1 MPVPFESM
9 LCMGISALLAIGV
22 PIALLVV
29 FHRRYGAKFVPAL
42 VGVGGFVVFA
52 LVLEQL
58 LHVLVLRP
66 QPDGTHALM
75 NHPILYMLYGSFAA
89 GIFEETARF
98 VSYHALRRK
107 YRGVGTALAYGV
119 GHGGIEAIL
128 LAGVTM
134 LMNLI
139 TVISANSGGAALDQ
153 NPALAAQ
160 IQALAATPSYM
171 FLISGLE
178 RMSALAIQI
187 SLSVLVFYAVYEN
200 RRVWLYPLAILLH
213 AAVDAPAALMQAG
226 VFKDVFALEGMVIV
240 FAILLAFFAV
250 YTHRR
255 LEPAS
260 VPETIPEVETETVQ
274 E

>member
-1 MPVPFESM
+1 MIVPFESM
-9 LCMGISALLAIGV
+9 LFMGVSALLAIGV
-22 PIALLVV
+22 PIALFVV
-29 FHRRYGAKFVPAL
+29 FHRRYGAKVVPAL
-42 VGVGGFVVFA
+42 FGVGGFIVFA
-52 LVLEQL
+52 MVLEQL
-58 LHVLVLRP
+58 LHVLVLKP
-66 QPDGTHALM
+66 QADGTHALM

-89 GIFEETARF
+89 GIFEETGRF
-98 VSYHALRRK
+98 VLFHIMRRK
-107 YRGVGTALAYGV
+107 YRGIGTALAYGV

-134 LMNLI
+134 LMTLV
-139 TVISANSGGAALDQ
+139 TVISVNSGVAALDQ

-178 RMSALAIQI
+178 RMAALTIQI

-226 VFKDVFALEGMVIV
+226 VLKNVSGAGGHGGRLRDPAGVARGLY
-240 FAILLAFFAV
+240 AQAV
-250 YTHRR
+250 EAR
-255 LEPAS
+255 AGS
-260 VPETIPEVETETVQ
+260 
-274 E
+274 